1 MTPIASTAPP
11 VFRSV
16 EGKARFMTAY
26 DAVLKEWPVEYQS
39 LNIPTS
45 LGVTHVIASGPLTAP
60 PVLLLPSMAAT
71 ATLWQP
77 NVAALSRHFRTYAI
91 DVIGQVGKSIPTRR
105 IRSRH
110 EFADW
115 LGEVMDGL
123 GVRRAS
129 LVGSS
134 YGAFLA
140 MNQALSMPERV
151 ERMVL
156 IGPAA
161 TFVGFSWKFYY
172 TMLIKGPIFRLL
184 GKRRRQLATKLPD
197 GMPLATNGW
206 GRLMAVTMA
215 ESARPNLVT
224 PRVFSKSE
232 LRSVRAPTLLLI
244 GEKERLYDAHA
255 ALKIAQERMPGLAGA
270 VIADAPHLAAM
281 GRPGDVNE
289 RVVRFLRGIACVVRC
304 DAA

>member
-1 MTPIASTAPP
+1 MTPP
-11 VFRSV
+11 VFRSI
-16 EGKARFMTAY
+16 EGESRFMAAY

-39 LNIPTS
+39 LHVPTH
-45 LGVTHVIASGPLTAP
+45 LGTTHVIASGPLDAP

-77 NVAALSRHFRTYAI
+77 NVGALSRYFRTYAV

-110 EFADW
+110 DFTDW
-115 LGEVMDGL
+115 LSDVMDGL

-129 LVGSS
+129 FVGSS

-172 TMLIKGPIFRLL
+172 TMLVKGPVLRLL
-184 GKRRRQLATKLPD
+184 RKRRRQLATKLPD

-215 ESARPNLVT
+215 ESARPNLIT

-244 GEKERLYDAHA
+244 GEQERLYDAHV
-255 ALKIAQERMPGLAGA
+255 ALKTAQERMPGLIGA
-270 VIADAPHLAAM
+270 VIPGASHLASMAQ
-281 GRPGDVNE
+281 PGDVNE
-289 RVVRFLRGIACVVRC
+289 RIVRFLRGIACVVRGE
-304 DAA
+304 AA

>member
-1 MTPIASTAPP
+1 MTSIASTAPP
-11 VFRSV
+11 VFRSI
-16 EGKARFMTAY
+16 EGEARFMAAY

-39 LNIPTS
+39 LHVPTR
-45 LGVTHVIASGPLTAP
+45 LGTTHVIASGPPDAP
-60 PVLLLPSMAAT
+60 VALLLPSMAAT

-77 NVAALSRHFRTYAI
+77 NVAALSKYFRTYAI

-110 EFADW
+110 ELADW
-115 LGEVMDGL
+115 LAEGMDGL

-172 TMLIKGPIFRLL
+172 TMLVKGPILRLVR
-184 GKRRRQLATKLPD
+184 KRRRELATKLPD
-197 GMPLATNGW
+197 GMPLAANGW

-224 PRVFSKSE
+224 PRVFSRAE
-232 LRSVRAPTLLLI
+232 LRAVRAPTLLLI
-244 GEKERLYDAHA
+244 GANERLYDAHA
-255 ALKIAQERMPGLAGA
+255 ALRVAEERMPGLAGA

-281 GRPGDVNE
+281 AQPGVVNE
-289 RVVRFLRGIACVVRC
+289 WILRFLRGIVRGPQSPGG
-304 DAA
+304 

>member
-1 MTPIASTAPP
+1 MTPP
-11 VFRSV
+11 VFRSS
-16 EGKARFMTAY
+16 EGEARFMAAY
-26 DAVLKEWPVEYQS
+26 DAVLREWPVEYHS
-39 LNIPTS
+39 IYVATR
-45 LGVTHVIASGPLTAP
+45 LGATHVIASGPLNGP

-77 NVAALSRHFRTYAI
+77 NVAALSRYFRTYAI
-91 DVIGQVGKSIPTRR
+91 DVIGQVGKSIPNRR
-105 IRSRH
+105 MGSRH
-110 EFADW
+110 DFADW
-115 LGEVMDGL
+115 LADVMDGL

-129 LVGSS
+129 FVGSS

-140 MNQALSMPERV
+140 MNQALLMPERV

-172 TMLIKGPIFRLL
+172 AMLIKGPILRLL
-184 GKRRRQLATKLPD
+184 RKRRRQLATKLPD
-197 GMPLATNGW
+197 GMPLTTNGW

-215 ESARPNLVT
+215 ESARPNLIK

-244 GEKERLYDAHA
+244 GEHERLYDAHA
-255 ALKIAQERMPGLAGA
+255 ALKVAQERMPGLTGA
-270 VIADAPHLAAM
+270 VIPNASHLASMAQ
-281 GRPGDVNE
+281 PGDVNE
-289 RVVRFLRGIACVVRC
+289 RTVRFLRGIACVVRGE
-304 DAA
+304 AA